1 MTRALLLVLFGCQAR
16 LPSGETATPARV
28 ETGQCD
34 IDLGAAPLGGYSLL
48 YAGPHVWWGARELN
62 FTEVLSD
69 AEEWA
74 AFTSDLRL
82 TLPSPDFPSQ
92 VGVAVWEPRERCE
105 LEFHSV
111 EVYDLEESLHIQAD
125 FHDYEGGCQDIC
137 ADPGGVL
144 VVVALSQR
152 VVEPTACRVTWDRCA
167 VP

>member
-1 MTRALLLVLFGCQAR
+1 MTRALLLVLLGCQTGS
-16 LPSGETATPARV
+16 PSGETAAPARV

-34 IDLGAAPLGGYSLL
+34 FDLGATPLGGYTLL
-48 YAGPHVWWGARELN
+48 YAGPHVWWGVRELN

-69 AEEWA
+69 AEDWA
-74 AFTSDLRL
+74 SFTSDLRL

-105 LEFHSV
+105 LEFHGV
-111 EVYDLEESLHIQAD
+111 EVYDVEEHLHIQAD
-125 FHDYEGGCQDIC
+125 FYDYEGGCQDIC

-152 VVEPTACRVTWDRCA
+152 SVEPTACRVTWDGCA
-167 VP
+167 LP